1 MIRPNYNIRAKIYQ
15 SAGKHSYFR
24 LNLMDSASLR
34 SLTPLLDGIDR
45 WVELAPLL
53 PVIVSLELVLSA
65 DNAVALA
72 SITRNLN
79 SRELQKQALN
89 VGIFIALLLRILV
102 ILTAQFFLNF
112 WPIKL
117 IGGIYLITL
126 SFSKILGF
134 ENNYIVDETQIN
146 TKNNQ
151 TNLFKV
157 ILLLS
162 ITDLAFSID
171 SITAAV
177 AISDQFLLVITGAII
192 GVIALRFTSG
202 LFIKWLEI
210 YCNLEKAGYIA
221 VAIVGFKLIIQLI
234 FYKLI
239 IPEYLFFLTMLCLFL
254 WGFSKRINEFS

>member
-1 MIRPNYNIRAKIYQ
+1 
-15 SAGKHSYFR
+15 
-24 LNLMDSASLR
+24 MDSASLR

-53 PVIVSLELVLSA
+53 PVIISLELVLSA

-72 SITRNLN
+72 SITRNLKN
-79 SRELQKQALN
+79 IDQQKKALN
-89 VGIFIALLLRILV
+89 IGVFIALLLRILV

-112 WPIKL
+112 WPFKL
-117 IGGIYLITL
+117 LGGLYLISL
-126 SFSKILGF
+126 SISKFISINNLQPSIEEGNNGIE
-134 ENNYIVDETQIN
+134 ENNNSI
-146 TKNNQ
+146 
-151 TNLFKV
+151 FKV
-157 ILLLS
+157 IILLA

-210 YCNLEKAGYIA
+210 YVNLEKAGYLA
-221 VAIVGFKLIIQLI
+221 VAIIGIKLIIQLI
-234 FYKLI
+234 FINLI
-239 IPEYLFFLTMLCLFL
+239 IPEYLFFLIMLCIFI
-254 WGFSKRINEFS
+254 WGFSKKN

>member
-1 MIRPNYNIRAKIYQ
+1 
-15 SAGKHSYFR
+15 
-24 LNLMDSASLR
+24 MDSASLR

-53 PVIVSLELVLSA
+53 PVIISLELVLSA

-72 SITRNLN
+72 SITKNLN
-79 SRELQKQALN
+79 NIELQKKALN
-89 VGIFIALLLRILV
+89 IGIFIALILRILV

-117 IGGIYLITL
+117 VGGLYLLTL
-126 SFSKILGF
+126 SISKITMINSTQSNEVIDDL
-134 ENNYIVDETQIN
+134 NNDKSYN
-146 TKNNQ
+146 S
-151 TNLFKV
+151 LLKV
-157 ILLLS
+157 IFLLS

-202 LFIKWLEI
+202 LFIKWLEK
-210 YCNLEKAGYIA
+210 YVNLEKAGYIA
-221 VAIVGFKLIIQLI
+221 VAIIGIKLIIQLI
-234 FYKLI
+234 FNEFVV
-239 IPEYLFFLTMLCLFL
+239 PEYLFFLVILCLFL
-254 WGFSKRINEFS
+254 WGFSKKENI

>member
-1 MIRPNYNIRAKIYQ
+1 
-15 SAGKHSYFR
+15 
-24 LNLMDSASLR
+24 MDSASLR

-53 PVIVSLELVLSA
+53 PIIISLELVLSA

-72 SITRNLN
+72 SITKNLN
-79 SRELQKQALN
+79 NLDLQKKALN
-89 VGIFIALLLRILV
+89 IGIFIALILRILV

-117 IGGIYLITL
+117 IGGVYLISL
-126 SFSKILGF
+126 SISKFISI
-134 ENNYIVDETQIN
+134 NNNSSIDNYEANKDKTQSS
-146 TKNNQ
+146 
-151 TNLFKV
+151 LFKV

-162 ITDLAFSID
+162 VTDLAFSID

-192 GVIALRFTSG
+192 GVMALRFTSG

-210 YCNLEKAGYIA
+210 YLNLEKAGYIA
-221 VAIVGFKLIIQLI
+221 VGIIGIKLIFQLL
-234 FYKLI
+234 FYQLV
-239 IPEYLFFLTMLCLFL
+239 IPEYFFFLVMLFVFL
-254 WGFSKRINEFS
+254 WGFTSKKSSINNI

>member
-1 MIRPNYNIRAKIYQ
+1 
-15 SAGKHSYFR
+15 
-24 LNLMDSASLR
+24 MDSASLR

-72 SITRNLN
+72 SITKNLN
-79 SRELQKQALN
+79 NIDLQRKALN
-89 VGIFIALLLRILV
+89 IGIFIALLLRILV

-112 WPIKL
+112 WPVKL
-117 IGGIYLITL
+117 IGGIYLISL
-126 SFSKILGF
+126 SISKFISLNSKDPNKDINDKSDNSKIS
-134 ENNYIVDETQIN
+134 
-146 TKNNQ
+146 
-151 TNLFKV
+151 LFRV

-202 LFIKWLEI
+202 LFIKWLEVYI
-210 YCNLEKAGYIA
+210 NLEKAGYIA
-221 VAIVGFKLIIQLI
+221 VGLIGLKLIIQLI
-234 FYKLI
+234 LYKVV
-239 IPEYLFFLTMLCLFL
+239 IPEYLFFLVMLGLFL
-254 WGFSKRINEFS
+254 WGFSKKDNVINDV

>member
-1 MIRPNYNIRAKIYQ
+1 
-15 SAGKHSYFR
+15 
-24 LNLMDSASLR
+24 MDSASLR

-72 SITRNLN
+72 SITKNLN
-79 SRELQKQALN
+79 NIDLQRKALN
-89 VGIFIALLLRILV
+89 IGIFIALLLRILV

-112 WPIKL
+112 WPVKL
-117 IGGIYLITL
+117 IGGIYLISL
-126 SFSKILGF
+126 SISKFISLNSNDS
-134 ENNYIVDETQIN
+134 NNDIN
-146 TKNNQ
+146 DKSDNSNIS
-151 TNLFKV
+151 LFRV

-210 YCNLEKAGYIA
+210 YINLEKAGYIA
-221 VAIVGFKLIIQLI
+221 VGLIGLKLIIQLI
-234 FYKLI
+234 LYKVV
-239 IPEYLFFLTMLCLFL
+239 IPEYLFFLVMLGLFL
-254 WGFSKRINEFS
+254 WGFSKKDNVVNDV

>member
-1 MIRPNYNIRAKIYQ
+1 
-15 SAGKHSYFR
+15 
-24 LNLMDSASLR
+24 MDSASLR

-72 SITRNLN
+72 SITKNLN
-79 SRELQKQALN
+79 NIDLQRKALN
-89 VGIFIALLLRILV
+89 IGIFIALLLRILV

-112 WPIKL
+112 WPVKL
-117 IGGIYLITL
+117 IGGIYLISL
-126 SFSKILGF
+126 SISKFISLNSIDSNKDNNDKSDNSKIS
-134 ENNYIVDETQIN
+134 
-146 TKNNQ
+146 
-151 TNLFKV
+151 LFRV

-202 LFIKWLEI
+202 LFIKWLEVYI
-210 YCNLEKAGYIA
+210 NLEKAGYIA
-221 VAIVGFKLIIQLI
+221 VGLIGLKLSLI
-234 FYKLI
+234 HI
-239 IPEYLFFLTMLCLFL
+239 
-254 WGFSKRINEFS
+254 

>member
-1 MIRPNYNIRAKIYQ
+1 
-15 SAGKHSYFR
+15 
-24 LNLMDSASLR
+24 MDSASLR

-72 SITRNLN
+72 SITKNLN
-79 SRELQKQALN
+79 NIDLQRKALN
-89 VGIFIALLLRILV
+89 IGIFIALLLRILV

-112 WPIKL
+112 WPVKL
-117 IGGIYLITL
+117 IGGIYLISL
-126 SFSKILGF
+126 SISKFLSL
-134 ENNYIVDETQIN
+134 NNNGSD
-146 TKNNQ
+146 KNLNK
-151 TNLFKV
+151 NSEKSNISLFKV

-162 ITDLAFSID
+162 VTDLAFSID

-210 YCNLEKAGYIA
+210 YINLEKAGYIA
-221 VAIVGFKLIIQLI
+221 VGLIGLKLIIQLVL
-234 FYKLI
+234 FKLV
-239 IPEYLFFLTMLCLFL
+239 IPEYLFFLVMLFL
-254 WGFSKRINEFS
+254 FIWGFSKKNSSINNV

>member
-1 MIRPNYNIRAKIYQ
+1 
-15 SAGKHSYFR
+15 
-24 LNLMDSASLR
+24 MDSASLR

-72 SITRNLN
+72 SITKNLN
-79 SRELQKQALN
+79 NIDLQRKALN
-89 VGIFIALLLRILV
+89 IGIFIALLLRILV

-112 WPIKL
+112 WPVKL
-117 IGGIYLITL
+117 IGGIYLISL
-126 SFSKILGF
+126 SISKFLSLNNNDTDKNLN
-134 ENNYIVDETQIN
+134 ENSEKSNIS
-146 TKNNQ
+146 
-151 TNLFKV
+151 LFKV

-162 ITDLAFSID
+162 VTDLAFSID

-210 YCNLEKAGYIA
+210 YINLEKAGYIA
-221 VAIVGFKLIIQLI
+221 VGLIGLKLIIQLVL
-234 FYKLI
+234 FKLV
-239 IPEYLFFLTMLCLFL
+239 IPEYLFFLVMLFL
-254 WGFSKRINEFS
+254 FIWGFSKKNSSINNV

>member
-1 MIRPNYNIRAKIYQ
+1 
-15 SAGKHSYFR
+15 
-24 LNLMDSASLR
+24 MDSASLR

-72 SITRNLN
+72 SITKNLN
-79 SRELQKQALN
+79 NIDLQRTALN
-89 VGIFIALLLRILV
+89 IGIFIALLLRILV

-112 WPIKL
+112 WPLKL
-117 IGGIYLITL
+117 IGGIYLISL
-126 SFSKILGF
+126 SISKFLSLNNNGSDKNLN
-134 ENNYIVDETQIN
+134 ENSEKSNIS
-146 TKNNQ
+146 
-151 TNLFKV
+151 LFKV

-162 ITDLAFSID
+162 VTDLAFSID

-210 YCNLEKAGYIA
+210 YINLEKAGYIA
-221 VAIVGFKLIIQLI
+221 VGLIGLKLIIQLVL
-234 FYKLI
+234 FKLV
-239 IPEYLFFLTMLCLFL
+239 IPEYLFFLVMLFL
-254 WGFSKRINEFS
+254 FIWGFSKKNSSINNV

>member
-1 MIRPNYNIRAKIYQ
+1 
-15 SAGKHSYFR
+15 
-24 LNLMDSASLR
+24 MDSASLR

-72 SITRNLN
+72 SITKNLN
-79 SRELQKQALN
+79 NIDLQTKALN
-89 VGIFIALLLRILV
+89 IGIFIALLLRILV
-102 ILTAQFFLNF
+102 ILTAQFILNF
-112 WPIKL
+112 WPVKL
-117 IGGIYLITL
+117 IGGIYLISL
-126 SFSKILGF
+126 SISKFYNL
-134 ENNYIVDETQIN
+134 NNSGSND
-146 TKNNQ
+146 NNQ
-151 TNLFKV
+151 NNNIKSDISIVNV

-162 ITDLAFSID
+162 VTDLAFSID

-210 YCNLEKAGYIA
+210 YINLEKAGYIA
-221 VAIVGFKLIIQLI
+221 VAIIGIKLILQLI
-234 FYKLI
+234 LYKLV
-239 IPEYLFFLTMLCLFL
+239 IPEYLFFLLMLCLFL
-254 WGFSKRINEFS
+254 WGFSRKGSTIDNF

>member
-1 MIRPNYNIRAKIYQ
+1 
-15 SAGKHSYFR
+15 
-24 LNLMDSASLR
+24 MDSASLR

-72 SITRNLN
+72 SITKKLN
-79 SRELQKQALN
+79 NIDLQRKALN
-89 VGIFIALLLRILV
+89 IGIFIALLLRILV

-112 WPIKL
+112 WPVKL
-117 IGGIYLITL
+117 IGGIYLISL
-126 SFSKILGF
+126 SISKFLSLNHNDSDKNIN
-134 ENNYIVDETQIN
+134 ENIEKSNIS
-146 TKNNQ
+146 
-151 TNLFKV
+151 LFKV

-162 ITDLAFSID
+162 VTDLAFSID

-202 LFIKWLEI
+202 LFIKWLEVYI
-210 YCNLEKAGYIA
+210 NLEKAGYIA
-221 VAIVGFKLIIQLI
+221 VGLIGIKLIIQLVL
-234 FYKLI
+234 YKLV
-239 IPEYLFFLTMLCLFL
+239 IPEYLFFLVMLFL
-254 WGFSKRINEFS
+254 FIWGFSKKNSSLNNV

>member
-1 MIRPNYNIRAKIYQ
+1 
-15 SAGKHSYFR
+15 
-24 LNLMDSASLR
+24 MDTASLR
-34 SLTPLLDGIDR
+34 SLTPLLDGIDK

-72 SITRNLN
+72 SITKKLN
-79 SRELQKQALN
+79 NIDLQKKALN
-89 VGIFIALLLRILV
+89 IGIIIALLFRIIL

-112 WPIKL
+112 WPVKL
-117 IGGIYLITL
+117 IGGIYLISL
-126 SFSKILGF
+126 SISKFTAI
-134 ENNYIVDETQIN
+134 NNNGSIDKDKV
-146 TKNNQ
+146 NNA
-151 TNLFKV
+151 NSNSSLFKV

-162 ITDLAFSID
+162 VTDLAFSID

-210 YCNLEKAGYIA
+210 YTNLEKAGYIA
-221 VAIVGFKLIIQLI
+221 VGIIGIKLIIQL
-234 FYKLI
+234 FLYKII
-239 IPEYLFFLTMLCLFL
+239 IPEYLFFLLMLFL
-254 WGFSKRINEFS
+254 FIWGFSRKERFNLNN

>member
-1 MIRPNYNIRAKIYQ
+1 
-15 SAGKHSYFR
+15 
-24 LNLMDSASLR
+24 MDSASLR

-72 SITRNLN
+72 SITKNLN
-79 SRELQKQALN
+79 NIDLQRKALN
-89 VGIFIALLLRILV
+89 IGIFIALLLRILV

-112 WPIKL
+112 WPVKL
-117 IGGIYLITL
+117 IGGIYLISL
-126 SFSKILGF
+126 SISKFLSLNNNDSDKNIN
-134 ENNYIVDETQIN
+134 ENSEKSNIS
-146 TKNNQ
+146 
-151 TNLFKV
+151 LFKV

-162 ITDLAFSID
+162 VTDLAFSID

-210 YCNLEKAGYIA
+210 YINLEKAGYIA
-221 VAIVGFKLIIQLI
+221 VGLIGIKLIIQLI
-234 FYKLI
+234 LYKLV
-239 IPEYLFFLTMLCLFL
+239 IPEYLFFLVMLCLFL
-254 WGFSKRINEFS
+254 WGFSKKDTLINNV

>member
-1 MIRPNYNIRAKIYQ
+1 
-15 SAGKHSYFR
+15 
-24 LNLMDSASLR
+24 MDSASLR

-72 SITRNLN
+72 SITKNLN
-79 SRELQKQALN
+79 NIDLQRKALN
-89 VGIFIALLLRILV
+89 IGIFIALLLRILV

-112 WPIKL
+112 WPVKL
-117 IGGIYLITL
+117 IGGIYLISL
-126 SFSKILGF
+126 SISKFLSLNNNGSDKNLN
-134 ENNYIVDETQIN
+134 ENSEQSNIS
-146 TKNNQ
+146 
-151 TNLFKV
+151 LFKV

-162 ITDLAFSID
+162 VTDLAFSID

-210 YCNLEKAGYIA
+210 YINLEKAGYIA
-221 VAIVGFKLIIQLI
+221 VGLIGLKLIIQLVL
-234 FYKLI
+234 FKLV
-239 IPEYLFFLTMLCLFL
+239 IPEYLFFFVMLFL
-254 WGFSKRINEFS
+254 FIWGFSKKNTAINNI

>member
-1 MIRPNYNIRAKIYQ
+1 
-15 SAGKHSYFR
+15 
-24 LNLMDSASLR
+24 MDSASLR

-72 SITRNLN
+72 SITKNLN
-79 SRELQKQALN
+79 NIDQQKKALN
-89 VGIFIALLLRILV
+89 IGIFIALVLRILV

-117 IGGIYLITL
+117 VGGIYLISLSISRIISINKKETL
-126 SFSKILGF
+126 DNIQLNTNDR
-134 ENNYIVDETQIN
+134 NNSMLNI
-146 TKNNQ
+146 
-151 TNLFKV
+151 
-157 ILLLS
+157 ILLLTV
-162 ITDLAFSID
+162 TDLAFSID

-177 AISDQFLLVITGAII
+177 AISDQFLLVISGATI

-210 YCNLEKAGYIA
+210 YVNLEKAGYIA
-221 VAIVGFKLIIQLI
+221 VGIIGVKLIIQLI
-234 FYKLI
+234 LYKII
-239 IPEYLFFLTMLCLFL
+239 IPEYIFFLFMLFLFL
-254 WGFSKRINEFS
+254 WGFSTKKVA

>member
-1 MIRPNYNIRAKIYQ
+1 
-15 SAGKHSYFR
+15 
-24 LNLMDSASLR
+24 MDSASLR

-72 SITRNLN
+72 SITKNLN
-79 SRELQKQALN
+79 NIDLQRKALN
-89 VGIFIALLLRILV
+89 IGIFIALLLRILV

-112 WPIKL
+112 WPVKL
-117 IGGIYLITL
+117 IGGIYLISL
-126 SFSKILGF
+126 SISKFLSLNNNSSDNNLY
-134 ENNYIVDETQIN
+134 ENSEKSNIS
-146 TKNNQ
+146 
-151 TNLFKV
+151 LFKV

-162 ITDLAFSID
+162 VTDLAFSID

-210 YCNLEKAGYIA
+210 YINLEKAGYIA
-221 VAIVGFKLIIQLI
+221 VGIIGIKLILQLIIIQLV
-234 FYKLI
+234 
-239 IPEYLFFLTMLCLFL
+239 IPEYLFFLVMLFL
-254 WGFSKRINEFS
+254 FIWGFSKKNSSIINV

>member
-1 MIRPNYNIRAKIYQ
+1 
-15 SAGKHSYFR
+15 
-24 LNLMDSASLR
+24 MDSASLR

-72 SITRNLN
+72 SITKNLN
-79 SRELQKQALN
+79 NIDLQKKALN
-89 VGIFIALLLRILV
+89 IGIFIALLLRVLV
-102 ILTAQFFLNF
+102 ILTAQFILNF
-112 WPIKL
+112 WPVKL
-117 IGGIYLITL
+117 IGGIYLISLSISKLFTL
-126 SFSKILGF
+126 NNTVLK
-134 ENNYIVDETQIN
+134 ENNDNNIKSDISIVN
-146 TKNNQ
+146 
-151 TNLFKV
+151 V

-162 ITDLAFSID
+162 VTDLAFSID

-210 YCNLEKAGYIA
+210 YINLEKAGYIA
-221 VAIVGFKLIIQLI
+221 VGIIGIKLILQLI
-234 FYKLI
+234 LYKLI
-239 IPEYLFFLTMLCLFL
+239 IPEYLFFLLMLCLFL
-254 WGFSKRINEFS
+254 WGCSSKDSTVDNF

>member
-1 MIRPNYNIRAKIYQ
+1 
-15 SAGKHSYFR
+15 
-24 LNLMDSASLR
+24 MDSASLR

-72 SITRNLN
+72 SITKNLN
-79 SRELQKQALN
+79 NIDLQRKALN
-89 VGIFIALLLRILV
+89 IGIFIALLLRILV

-112 WPIKL
+112 WPVKL
-117 IGGIYLITL
+117 IGGIYLISL
-126 SFSKILGF
+126 SISKFLSLNNNDSDKNINENSKKSNISLF
-134 ENNYIVDETQIN
+134 E
-146 TKNNQ
+146 
-151 TNLFKV
+151 V

-162 ITDLAFSID
+162 VTDLAFSID

-210 YCNLEKAGYIA
+210 YINLEKAGYIA
-221 VAIVGFKLIIQLI
+221 VGLIGLKLIIQLVL
-234 FYKLI
+234 FKLV
-239 IPEYLFFLTMLCLFL
+239 IPEYLFFLVMLFL
-254 WGFSKRINEFS
+254 FIWGFSKKNSSINNV

>member
-1 MIRPNYNIRAKIYQ
+1 
-15 SAGKHSYFR
+15 
-24 LNLMDSASLR
+24 MDSASLR

-72 SITRNLN
+72 SITKNLN
-79 SRELQKQALN
+79 NIDLQRKALN
-89 VGIFIALLLRILV
+89 IGIFIALLLRILV

-112 WPIKL
+112 WPVKL
-117 IGGIYLITL
+117 IGGIYLISL
-126 SFSKILGF
+126 SISKFISLNSNDSNKDNNDKSDNSKIS
-134 ENNYIVDETQIN
+134 
-146 TKNNQ
+146 
-151 TNLFKV
+151 LFRV
-157 ILLLS
+157 IILLS

-202 LFIKWLEI
+202 LFIKWLEVYI
-210 YCNLEKAGYIA
+210 NLEKAGYIA
-221 VAIVGFKLIIQLI
+221 VGLIGLKLIIQLI
-234 FYKLI
+234 LYKVV
-239 IPEYLFFLTMLCLFL
+239 IPEYLFFLVMLGLFL
-254 WGFSKRINEFS
+254 WGFSKKDNVINDV

>member
-1 MIRPNYNIRAKIYQ
+1 
-15 SAGKHSYFR
+15 
-24 LNLMDSASLR
+24 MDSASLR

-72 SITRNLN
+72 SITKNLN
-79 SRELQKQALN
+79 NIDLQRKALN
-89 VGIFIALLLRILV
+89 IGIFIALLLRILV

-112 WPIKL
+112 WPVKL
-117 IGGIYLITL
+117 IGGIYLISL
-126 SFSKILGF
+126 SISKFISLNSNDSNKD
-134 ENNYIVDETQIN
+134 NNDKSDNPKIS
-146 TKNNQ
+146 
-151 TNLFKV
+151 LFRV
-157 ILLLS
+157 IILLS

-202 LFIKWLEI
+202 LFIKWLEVYI
-210 YCNLEKAGYIA
+210 NLEKAGYIA
-221 VAIVGFKLIIQLI
+221 VGLIGLKLIIQLI
-234 FYKLI
+234 LYKVV
-239 IPEYLFFLTMLCLFL
+239 IPEYLFFLVMLGLFL
-254 WGFSKRINEFS
+254 WGFSKKDNVINDI